1 MANSTTTLPIILTDG
16 YADLT
21 RLDYDTSSPLLW
33 AVSPGGV
40 DSADFPYGDVVRIV
54 K

>member
-1 MANSTTTLPIILTDG
+1 MTNSVTTLPIILTDG
-16 YADLT
+16 YADL
-21 RLDYDTSSPLLW
+21 RHLDYDTAAPLLW